1 VWNSLH
7 GGDNTLYCHAY
18 SWLEKGL
25 GSVIGFIN
33 HLQVVTTTKYNTVTD
48 FHNTNHSTLI
58 YSVYFHQSSLS
69 VSWQRIYNTLTL
81 TKSSKHTL
89 CLHRPSY
96 NSSSGT
102 NFWATTTQSS
112 NSISGLSDTNTF
124 SFYSLSSLSSVSQSY
139 ITTDGQSASLSW
151 YQAPI

>member
-7 GGDNTLYCHAY
+7 GGDNTLYCHM
-18 SWLEKGL
+18 SPSLEAGL

-69 VSWQRIYNTLTL
+69 VPRQRIYNTLIVN
-81 TKSSKHTL
+81 KSSNHTL
-89 CLHRPSY
+89 SLHTST
-96 NSSSGT
+96 T
-102 NFWATTTQSS
+102 NFWSTTTQFS
-112 NSISGLSDTNTF
+112 NSISSLSDANTL
-124 SFYSLSSLSSVSQSY
+124 SFYSLSILLFALLTSPLSVQALQSRSCLSYVSY
-139 ITTDGQSASLSW
+139 AITA
-151 YQAPI
+151 A